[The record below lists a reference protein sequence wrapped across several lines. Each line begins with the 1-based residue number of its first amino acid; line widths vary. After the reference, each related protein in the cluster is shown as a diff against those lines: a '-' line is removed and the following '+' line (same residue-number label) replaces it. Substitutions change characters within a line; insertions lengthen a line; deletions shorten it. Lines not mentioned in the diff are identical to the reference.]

1 MKTLLSI
8 MFCMVA
14 LYSNPVSNQELAK
27 AITVEEPEII
37 EDVQIE
43 EAQEA
48 ADPWEAVLATMTIE
62 NGKVTNYDP
71 IAFLEIDSHYMDKV
85 AGVYTDGESYH
96 SFSVYGSQY
105 HESVENLE
113 DMWSKYSGTWQ
124 RGSYLDVITVLHE
137 DPKHSFEMTKEETFI
152 IIPGGLIDDS
162 GIIFK
167 RVDY

>member
-14 LYSNPVSNQELAK
+14 LYSNPVNNQELVK
-27 AITVEEPEII
+27 AIMVEEPEI
-37 EDVQIE
+37 VE

-71 IAFLEIDSHYMDKV
+71 VAFLEIDSHYMDKV

-96 SFSVYGSQY
+96 SFNVYGSYY
-105 HESVENLE
+105 HESVENPE
-113 DMWSKYSGTWQ
+113 DMWSKYRGTWQ

-152 IIPGGLIDDS
+152 IIPGGLIDSS

>member
-14 LYSNPVSNQELAK
+14 LYSNPVSNQELVK
-27 AITVEEPEII
+27 AIMIEEPEII

-71 IAFLEIDSHYMDKV
+71 VAFLEIDSHYMDKV

-96 SFSVYGSQY
+96 SFSVYGSYY
-105 HESVENLE
+105 HESVENPE
-113 DMWSKYSGTWQ
+113 DMWSKYRGTWQ

-152 IIPGGLIDDS
+152 IIPGGLIDGS
-162 GIIFK
+162 GNIFK

>member
-14 LYSNPVSNQELAK
+14 LYSNPVSNQELVK
-27 AITVEEPEII
+27 AIMVEEPDII

-71 IAFLEIDSHYMDKV
+71 VAFLEIDSHYMDKV

-96 SFSVYGSQY
+96 SFSIDGFYY
-105 HESVENLE
+105 HESVENPE
-113 DMWSKYSGTWQ
+113 DMWSKYRGTWQ

-152 IIPGGLIDDS
+152 IIPGGLIDGS